1 METLKTDKK
10 LNEKYLLKKG
20 NIIMRLTPPYTA
32 ITIDFDDEN
41 ITTTSNYAIIKVKD
55 YYSPELLAFY
65 LNSEY
70 TKEQIYKFSEQ
81 TSVKVINISNIKNF
95 DIKKIDEEPLYES
108 TFDLLPYEN
117 DTDEE
122 NDILNELSYNSL
134 NYNEVPEPN
143 HNKEELYTQLVKTFE
158 EKKKLIEKQLKLE
171 KDLIEEIIFGE

>member
-1 METLKTDKK
+1 
-10 LNEKYLLKKG
+10 
-20 NIIMRLTPPYTA
+20 MRLTPPYTA

-55 YYSPELLAFY
+55 DYSPELLTFY

-95 DIKKIDEEPLYES
+95 DIKKIDKEPIR
-108 TFDLLPYEN
+108 YEN
-117 DTDEE
+117 SYNLLCEKPNVDEE
-122 NDILNELSYNSL
+122 NEMFNISYNSVISD
-134 NYNEVPEPN
+134 YEEAPN
-143 HNKEELYTQLVKTFE
+143 IYDKEELYTQLVKTFE